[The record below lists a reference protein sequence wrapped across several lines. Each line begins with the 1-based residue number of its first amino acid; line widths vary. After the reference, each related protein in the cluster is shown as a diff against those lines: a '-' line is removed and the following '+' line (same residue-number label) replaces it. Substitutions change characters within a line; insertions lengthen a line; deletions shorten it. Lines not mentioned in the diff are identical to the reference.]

1 VIDVEN
7 NIMGQAAA
15 LVTMNTGF
23 VFRKYILKYT
33 GRPMYVM
40 EVVEAVID
48 ILEGRRSRVVLS
60 YGK

>member
-1 VIDVEN
+1 
-7 NIMGQAAA
+7 
-15 LVTMNTGF
+15 MNTGF
-23 VFRKYILKYT
+23 TVRKHVLKYT

-48 ILEGRRSRVVLS
+48 ILEGRRSRVVSS

>member
-1 VIDVEN
+1 
-7 NIMGQAAA
+7 MGQAAA
-15 LVTMNTGF
+15 LIAMNTGF
-23 VFRKYILKYT
+23 TVRKHVLKYT